1 MFRVEVCQ
9 RCSTLEHNC
18 FHKVSSARWFL
29 VKTQVFLA
37 STANRSL
44 LRTNLMIKRLIIS
57 CDCSKPGAAPV
68 MHTTDLMSFNCSHVG
83 WLDSVSS
90 SEDKNV
96 VSLLVTRSQPAETF
110 YCNMYVDL
118 YMILIILIHFY
129 TFQLVFLQC

>member
-1 MFRVEVCQ
+1 
-9 RCSTLEHNC
+9 
-18 FHKVSSARWFL
+18 
-29 VKTQVFLA
+29 
-37 STANRSL
+37 
-44 LRTNLMIKRLIIS
+44 MIKRLIIS